1 MKLNKLLLSATAAA
15 GFFAATTAVANAD
28 TVTVQAG
35 DTVSE
40 IADKYNTTVE
50 EIQNLNQ
57 LENVNLIYVGEELVV
72 NTNGQAA
79 TTASSE
85 APAATATV
93 SSQAPV
99 QQAPAQPVAQQAPA
113 QQQVASAPAQQ
124 APVQQAPAQ
133 PVAQQ
138 ATSQQTYTASADEA
152 SAREFIAAR
161 ESGGSY
167 SAANGQYYGKYQLSR
182 SYLGGDLSAANQER
196 VANNYVQSRYGSWTA
211 AKNHWL
217 QNGWY

>member
-40 IADKYNTTVE
+40 IADKYITTVE

-124 APVQQAPAQ
+124 A
-133 PVAQQ
+133 
-138 ATSQQTYTASADEA
+138 TSQQTYTAPAATSSDEA

>member
-57 LENVNLIYVGEELVV
+57 LENVNLIYVGEELMV

-99 QQAPAQPVAQQAPA
+99 QQTPAQPAVQQAPA

-124 APVQQAPAQ
+124 A
-133 PVAQQ
+133 
-138 ATSQQTYTASADEA
+138 TSQQTYTAPAATSSDEA

>member
-28 TVTVQAG
+28 TVTVQVG

-99 QQAPAQPVAQQAPA
+99 QQAPAQPVAQQ
-113 QQQVASAPAQQ
+113 QVASAP
-124 APVQQAPAQ
+124 
-133 PVAQQ
+133 AQQ
-138 ATSQQTYTASADEA
+138 ATSQQTYTAPAAASADEA

>member
-40 IADKYNTTVE
+40 IANKYNTTVE

-99 QQAPAQPVAQQAPA
+99 QQAPAQPVAQQ
-113 QQQVASAPAQQ
+113 QVASAP
-124 APVQQAPAQ
+124 
-133 PVAQQ
+133 AQQ
-138 ATSQQTYTASADEA
+138 ATSQQTYTAPAATSSDEA

>member
-40 IADKYNTTVE
+40 IANKYNTTVE

-99 QQAPAQPVAQQAPA
+99 QQAPAQQTPA

-124 APVQQAPAQ
+124 A
-133 PVAQQ
+133 
-138 ATSQQTYTASADEA
+138 TSQQTYTASTAASADEA

>member
-40 IADKYNTTVE
+40 IANKYNTTVE

-124 APVQQAPAQ
+124 A
-133 PVAQQ
+133 
-138 ATSQQTYTASADEA
+138 TSQQTYTAPAATSSDEA

>member
-40 IADKYNTTVE
+40 IANKYNTTVE

-93 SSQAPV
+93 SSQAP
-99 QQAPAQPVAQQAPA
+99 AQQTPA

-124 APVQQAPAQ
+124 A
-133 PVAQQ
+133 
-138 ATSQQTYTASADEA
+138 TSQQTYTASTAASADEA

>member
-99 QQAPAQPVAQQAPA
+99 QQAPAQQAPA

-124 APVQQAPAQ
+124 A
-133 PVAQQ
+133 
-138 ATSQQTYTASADEA
+138 TSQQTYTAPTAASADEA

-196 VANNYVQSRYGSWTA
+196 VANSYVQSRYGSWTA

>member
-124 APVQQAPAQ
+124 A
-133 PVAQQ
+133 
-138 ATSQQTYTASADEA
+138 TSQQTYTAPAATSSDEA

>member
-85 APAATATV
+85 VPAATATV

-99 QQAPAQPVAQQAPA
+99 QQAPAQPVAQQ
-113 QQQVASAPAQQ
+113 QVASAP
-124 APVQQAPAQ
+124 
-133 PVAQQ
+133 AQQ
-138 ATSQQTYTASADEA
+138 ATSQQTYTAPAAASTDEA

>member
-85 APAATATV
+85 APASTATV

-124 APVQQAPAQ
+124 A
-133 PVAQQ
+133 
-138 ATSQQTYTASADEA
+138 TSQQTYTAPAAASTDEA

>member
-40 IADKYNTTVE
+40 IAGKYNTTVE

-93 SSQAPV
+93 SSQAP
-99 QQAPAQPVAQQAPA
+99 AQPVAQQAPA

-124 APVQQAPAQ
+124 A
-133 PVAQQ
+133 
-138 ATSQQTYTASADEA
+138 TSQQTYTAPTAASADEA

>member
-57 LENVNLIYVGEELVV
+57 LENINLIYVGEELVV

-99 QQAPAQPVAQQAPA
+99 QQAPAQ
-113 QQQVASAPAQQ
+113 QQVASAPAQQ
-124 APVQQAPAQ
+124 A
-133 PVAQQ
+133 
-138 ATSQQTYTASADEA
+138 TSQQTYTAPAAASADEA

>member
-124 APVQQAPAQ
+124 A
-133 PVAQQ
+133 
-138 ATSQQTYTASADEA
+138 TSQQTYTVPTAASADEA

>member
-85 APAATATV
+85 APAATAAV
-93 SSQAPV
+93 SS
-99 QQAPAQPVAQQAPA
+99 QAPAQPVAQQAPA

-124 APVQQAPAQ
+124 A
-133 PVAQQ
+133 
-138 ATSQQTYTASADEA
+138 TSQQTYTAPAATSSDEA

>member
-99 QQAPAQPVAQQAPA
+99 QQAPAQ
-113 QQQVASAPAQQ
+113 QQVASAP
-124 APVQQAPAQ
+124 
-133 PVAQQ
+133 AQQ
-138 ATSQQTYTASADEA
+138 ATSQQTYTAPAAASSDEA

>member
-99 QQAPAQPVAQQAPA
+99 QQVPAQPVAQQAPA

-124 APVQQAPAQ
+124 A
-133 PVAQQ
+133 
-138 ATSQQTYTASADEA
+138 TSQQTYTAPAATSADEA

>member
-40 IADKYNTTVE
+40 IANKYNTTVE

-93 SSQAPV
+93 SSQAPA
-99 QQAPAQPVAQQAPA
+99 QQAPAQQAPA

-124 APVQQAPAQ
+124 A
-133 PVAQQ
+133 
-138 ATSQQTYTASADEA
+138 TSQQTYTAPTAASADEA

>member
-99 QQAPAQPVAQQAPA
+99 QQAPAQQAPA

-124 APVQQAPAQ
+124 A
-133 PVAQQ
+133 
-138 ATSQQTYTASADEA
+138 TSQQTYTAPTAASADEA

>member
-99 QQAPAQPVAQQAPA
+99 QQAPAQQAPA

-124 APVQQAPAQ
+124 A
-133 PVAQQ
+133 
-138 ATSQQTYTASADEA
+138 TSQQTYTAPTVASADEA

-196 VANNYVQSRYGSWTA
+196 VANSYVQSRYGSWTA

>member
-79 TTASSE
+79 ATASSE

-99 QQAPAQPVAQQAPA
+99 QQTPAQPAVQQAPA

-124 APVQQAPAQ
+124 A
-133 PVAQQ
+133 
-138 ATSQQTYTASADEA
+138 TSQQTYTAPAATSSDEA

>member
-85 APAATATV
+85 APAATATI

-124 APVQQAPAQ
+124 A
-133 PVAQQ
+133 
-138 ATSQQTYTASADEA
+138 TSQQTYTAPAAASADEA

>member
-85 APAATATV
+85 VPAATATV

-124 APVQQAPAQ
+124 A
-133 PVAQQ
+133 
-138 ATSQQTYTASADEA
+138 TSQQTYTAPAAASTDEA

>member
-40 IADKYNTTVE
+40 IANKYNTTVE

-93 SSQAPV
+93 SSQAPA
-99 QQAPAQPVAQQAPA
+99 QQAPAQQAPA

-124 APVQQAPAQ
+124 A
-133 PVAQQ
+133 
-138 ATSQQTYTASADEA
+138 TSQQTYTAPAATSSDEA

>member
-99 QQAPAQPVAQQAPA
+99 QQAPAQQAPA

-124 APVQQAPAQ
+124 A
-133 PVAQQ
+133 
-138 ATSQQTYTASADEA
+138 TSQQTYTAPAATSSDEA

>member
-99 QQAPAQPVAQQAPA
+99 QQTPAQPVQQAPA

-124 APVQQAPAQ
+124 A
-133 PVAQQ
+133 
-138 ATSQQTYTASADEA
+138 TSQQTYTAPAATSSDEA

-167 SAANGQYYGKYQLSR
+167 SATNGQYYGKYQLSR

>member
-40 IADKYNTTVE
+40 IANKYNTTVE

-99 QQAPAQPVAQQAPA
+99 QQAPAQQAPA

-124 APVQQAPAQ
+124 A
-133 PVAQQ
+133 
-138 ATSQQTYTASADEA
+138 TSQQTYTAPTAASSDEA

-217 QNGWY
+217 QIGWY

>member
-99 QQAPAQPVAQQAPA
+99 QQAPAQQAPA

-124 APVQQAPAQ
+124 A
-133 PVAQQ
+133 
-138 ATSQQTYTASADEA
+138 TSQQTYTAPTAASADEA

-161 ESGGSY
+161 VSGGSY
-167 SAANGQYYGKYQLSR
+167 SAANGQ
-182 SYLGGDLSAANQER
+182 
-196 VANNYVQSRYGSWTA
+196 
-211 AKNHWL
+211 L
-217 QNGWY
+217 QGHLVV

>member
-40 IADKYNTTVE
+40 IANKYNTTVE

-99 QQAPAQPVAQQAPA
+99 QQAPVQQAPAQQTPA

-124 APVQQAPAQ
+124 A
-133 PVAQQ
+133 
-138 ATSQQTYTASADEA
+138 TSQQTYTASTAASADEA

>member
-124 APVQQAPAQ
+124 A
-133 PVAQQ
+133 
-138 ATSQQTYTASADEA
+138 TSQQTYTAPAATSSDEA

-196 VANNYVQSRYGSWTA
+196 VANNYVIGS
-211 AKNHWL
+211 
-217 QNGWY
+217 

>member
-99 QQAPAQPVAQQAPA
+99 QQTP
-113 QQQVASAPAQQ
+113 
-124 APVQQAPAQ
+124 
-133 PVAQQ
+133 AQQ
-138 ATSQQTYTASADEA
+138 ATSQQTYTASAAASADEA

>member
-99 QQAPAQPVAQQAPA
+99 QQAPAQ
-113 QQQVASAPAQQ
+113 QQVASAPAQQ
-124 APVQQAPAQ
+124 A
-133 PVAQQ
+133 
-138 ATSQQTYTASADEA
+138 TSQQTYAAPVAASADEA

>member
-40 IADKYNTTVE
+40 IANKYNTTVE

-99 QQAPAQPVAQQAPA
+99 QQAPAQQAPAQQAPA

-124 APVQQAPAQ
+124 A
-133 PVAQQ
+133 
-138 ATSQQTYTASADEA
+138 TSQQTYTAPTATSSDEA

>member
-40 IADKYNTTVE
+40 IANKYNTTVE

-99 QQAPAQPVAQQAPA
+99 QQAPAQQAPA

-124 APVQQAPAQ
+124 A
-133 PVAQQ
+133 
-138 ATSQQTYTASADEA
+138 TSQQTYTAPTAASSDEA

>member
-99 QQAPAQPVAQQAPA
+99 QQAPAQQAPA

-124 APVQQAPAQ
+124 T
-133 PVAQQ
+133 
-138 ATSQQTYTASADEA
+138 TSQQTYTAPTAASADEA

>member
-40 IADKYNTTVE
+40 LAGKYNTTVE

-72 NTNGQAA
+72 NTNGQTA

-99 QQAPAQPVAQQAPA
+99 QQAPAQPVAQQ
-113 QQQVASAPAQQ
+113 QVASAP
-124 APVQQAPAQ
+124 
-133 PVAQQ
+133 AQQ
-138 ATSQQTYTASADEA
+138 ATSQQTYTAPAAASADEA

>member
-40 IADKYNTTVE
+40 IANKYNTTVE

-124 APVQQAPAQ
+124 T
-133 PVAQQ
+133 
-138 ATSQQTYTASADEA
+138 TSQQTYTAPTAASADEA

>member
-85 APAATATV
+85 VPAATATV
-93 SSQAPV
+93 SSQAPA

-124 APVQQAPAQ
+124 A
-133 PVAQQ
+133 
-138 ATSQQTYTASADEA
+138 TSQQTYTAPAATSSDEA

>member
-57 LENVNLIYVGEELVV
+57 LENVNLIYAGEELVV

-99 QQAPAQPVAQQAPA
+99 QQAPAQQAVQQAPA

-124 APVQQAPAQ
+124 A
-133 PVAQQ
+133 
-138 ATSQQTYTASADEA
+138 TSQQTYTAPAATSSDEA

>member
-93 SSQAPV
+93 SSQAPA
-99 QQAPAQPVAQQAPA
+99 QQAPAQQAPA

-124 APVQQAPAQ
+124 A
-133 PVAQQ
+133 
-138 ATSQQTYTASADEA
+138 TSQQTYTAPTAASADEA